1 MPVLWSKSYSV
12 VSIFSLRVG
21 GPSLFWWLRMRHQ
34 VIIVQ
39 LFLISTNWRSNFM
52 SHMLN
57 KKNQIGSQIGWSLQH
72 WKIGQSFCNPKCPL
86 GSMIADWYV
95 GEVFFFFF
103 FLAWQELEI
112 PSTVGVFRKCSS
124 LRYDEEECGIKS
136 QEIGERDL
144 NILMMKDDICCLSE
158 LCLIFGAD

>member
-1 MPVLWSKSYSV
+1 M
-12 VSIFSLRVG
+12 
-21 GPSLFWWLRMRHQ
+21 
-34 VIIVQ
+34 
-39 LFLISTNWRSNFM
+39 
-52 SHMLN
+52 
-57 KKNQIGSQIGWSLQH
+57 QIDMWGR
-72 WKIGQSFCNPKCPL
+72 
-86 GSMIADWYV
+86 
-95 GEVFFFFF
+95 FFFFF